1 MHVFSLS
8 FSPRGLHSLTLNV
21 LLHLLPE
28 NDSCLLIQLILNPQV
43 DAEYY
48 LFRNWITERE
58 EKNVPDCQSIRKNKS
73 VGVGVVYLILICY
86 V

>member
-48 LFRNWITERE
+48 LFRNWMTERE
-58 EKNVPDCQSIRKNKS
+58 EKNLPDCRCRCGLPHIN
-73 VGVGVVYLILICY
+73 LLCLICAPRS
-86 V
+86 